1 MSNTYARIQY
11 KKCKVFNDGKGGRMT
26 KESNKNNK
34 VVTCCLGAKT
44 EPTEWGDI
52 CEECKSCPKWINNI
66 IGGND
71 NE

>member
-11 KKCKVFNDGKGGRMT
+11 KRCKVFNDGKGGVRT
-26 KESNKNNK
+26 HEIDKNNQ
-34 VVTCCLGAKT
+34 VVSCCLGAKT

-52 CEECKSCPKWINNI
+52 CEECKNCPKWINNV